1 MAWGSLLSATQ
12 HDLDGASAYETIQR
26 SAADWEITLNPG
38 ELAQV
43 VITYTAEA
51 TPTEDLDVIIPKT
64 ADGTTYESDGEAE
77 RHILLL
83 ANSEADD
90 PVIRSVTVVGVY
102 GFQVRVRL
110 RDTDDSAGGDDVG
123 SFADVDIRVDGVS
136 I

>member
-43 VITYTAEA
+43 VIKYTPEA
-51 TPTEDLDVIIPKT
+51 TPSEDLDVIIPLT
-64 ADGTTYESDGEAE
+64 ADGATYESDGEAQ
-77 RHILLL
+77 RHLIEY
-83 ANSEADD
+83 ANSESDD
-90 PVIRSVTVVGVY
+90 PVIRSITIAGVY
-102 GFQVRVRL
+102 GFMVRVRL
-110 RDTDDSAGGDDVG
+110 RDTDDTAGGDDVG
-123 SFADVDIRVDGVS
+123 SVADVDIRVDGVS

>member
-43 VITYTAEA
+43 VITYTPEA
-51 TPTEDLDVIIPKT
+51 TPTENLQVIIPTT
-64 ADGTTYESDGEAE
+64 ADGTTYESDGEAQ
-77 RHILLL
+77 HHLMLL

-90 PVIRSVTVVGVY
+90 PVIRSIIIAGVY
-102 GFQVRVRL
+102 GFMVRVRL
-110 RDTDDSAGGDDVG
+110 RDTDDTAGGDDVG
-123 SFADVDIRVDGVS
+123 SVVDVDIRVDGVS